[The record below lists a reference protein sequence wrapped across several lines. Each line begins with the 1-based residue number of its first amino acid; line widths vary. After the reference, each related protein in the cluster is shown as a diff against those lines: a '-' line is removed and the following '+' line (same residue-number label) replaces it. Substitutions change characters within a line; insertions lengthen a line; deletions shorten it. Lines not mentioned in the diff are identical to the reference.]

1 MTNFTDL
8 PRYAQDYTSSQRERV
23 IKFYVDQPLDKGRLN
38 LRQRQSI
45 AEEQIKL
52 AHAQGKTDVLRSQ
65 QVTLHMLTKAI
76 MRKIA

>member
-1 MTNFTDL
+1 MSNFTDL
-8 PRYAQDYTSSQRERV
+8 PRYAQDYTPSQRERV
-23 IKFYVDQPLDKGRLN
+23 IKFYAGLALDKGRLN

-52 AHAQGKTDVLRSQ
+52 AHAQGKSDVLRSQ
-65 QVTLHMLTKAI
+65 QATFDMLTKAI